1 MNCHKYSE
9 EIYNNIFAYLGNIT
23 SQLLQM
29 LAAEKRL
36 LSDIGQMWFLRKLLL
51 YFSVSI
57 SPTEHAQRQ
66 REVILVIS

>member
-9 EIYNNIFAYLGNIT
+9 EIYNNIFAHLGKIT

-36 LSDIGQMWFLRKLLL
+36 LSDIGQM
-51 YFSVSI
+51 
-57 SPTEHAQRQ
+57 
-66 REVILVIS
+66 